1 MKGTE
6 CGYHPNFEDD
16 NEYGNA
22 SVDAPRCKKALSLG
36 SRSAKAE
43 QGDPQTQSN
52 PSSKVDAKRIRKSMK
67 AVRRISR
74 F

>member
-1 MKGTE
+1 MDITRILKMIMNMAMRQLMRRGV
-6 CGYHPNFEDD
+6 N
-16 NEYGNA
+16 
-22 SVDAPRCKKALSLG
+22 KAFSMG

-43 QGDPQTQSN
+43 QGDQQTQSN